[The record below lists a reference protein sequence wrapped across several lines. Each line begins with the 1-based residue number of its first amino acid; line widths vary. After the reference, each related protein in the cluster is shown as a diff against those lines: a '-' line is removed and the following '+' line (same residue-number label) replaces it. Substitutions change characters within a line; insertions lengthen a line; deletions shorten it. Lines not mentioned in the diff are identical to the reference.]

1 MVDHAAPAGTVTEAF
16 AWLDTAVAVGA
27 AIGAASAGTVAEAA
41 GPAAAFAVAGAA
53 GTVAALV
60 AALRARPLDVP
71 GYPAAAPAAA

>member
-1 MVDHAAPAGTVTEAF
+1 MVDHAAPAGRSPRRSRGWTPPSR
-16 AWLDTAVAVGA
+16 
-27 AIGAASAGTVAEAA
+27 SAPRSEPRPRAPSPRPPAQ
-41 GPAAAFAVAGAA
+41 AAAFAVAGAA